1 MQSKTPLLMVTAL
14 VCGLGAAFGT
24 WKLVSGAKD
33 NPTQDEK
40 VQVLV
45 PVAEVAPYH
54 LFQDQQRFTTHEVFK
69 SKLREEIA
77 DTITNFDQVKGKTT
91 RHYKL
96 KPMEPI
102 YKSDIVDNIQDDVD
116 ERLRNGEVAHA
127 VQVSADNAG
136 GGFIKVGHR
145 VNISATIQP
154 TQSEPSTTTKNILED
169 IEILAVD
176 NQSKKEL
183 TPMATPPTRFLVRL
197 THQQAL
203 VMKFFQDTSKISIDL
218 RRMGDTT
225 KLGDSFWFT
234 MGKKTNAVESYKDD
248 VPEATTTVTLDTKVL
263 ADPTDDPSLLLKSKP
278 PVNVPTKELTDAEIT
293 LMRDKLNQHKVK
305 INDSGTNRE
314 VTTNEIYKTKEEYK
328 QKVPARKDGEE
339 EKKDTEKKDSEEKK
353 PAQQ

>member
-24 WKLVSGAKD
+24 WKLVSGSKD
-33 NPTQDEK
+33 NPIQDEK

-54 LFQDQQRFTTHEVFK
+54 LFQDQQRFTTHEVYK
-69 SKLREEIA
+69 SKLREELA
-77 DTITNFDQVKGKTT
+77 DTITSFDQVKGKTT

-102 YKSDIVDNIQDDVD
+102 YKSDIVDNIEDDVN
-116 ERLRNGEVAHA
+116 ERLQNGEVAHA
-127 VQVSADNAG
+127 VQVTADNAG
-136 GGFIKVGHR
+136 GGFIKVGNR
-145 VNISATIQP
+145 VNIVATIQP
-154 TQSEPSTTTKNILED
+154 TQAEPSITTKNILED

-176 NQSKKEL
+176 NQSKKEM

-218 RRMGDTT
+218 RRSGDKT
-225 KLGDSFWFT
+225 KLGDSFWMT
-234 MGKKTNAVESYKDD
+234 MGKRINAVESYKDD

-263 ADPTDDPSLLLKSKP
+263 ADPTDDPALIIKSKP
-278 PVNVPTKELTDAEIT
+278 VTANKELTEAEIT
-293 LMRDKLNQHKVK
+293 LLRNKLNPHDV
-305 INDSGTNRE
+305 IVNDSGTKR
-314 VTTNEIYKTKEEYK
+314 VIKTNETYNTKEEVK
-328 QKVPARKDGEE
+328 QKVPVKKEGEE
-339 EKKDTEKKDSEEKK
+339 EKKDTEKKESEEKK